1 LKLYSE
7 TSTNY
12 NGGDDKFMMG
22 NFLLLVIVL
31 DNWKTV
37 VIIFSLSSK
46 KTVIIMKMLLKITL
60 FTKFSRV
67 VQKKTVI
74 DRGLTVP
81 NMK

>member
-1 LKLYSE
+1 
-7 TSTNY
+7 
-12 NGGDDKFMMG
+12 MG

>member
-37 VIIFSLSSK
+37 VIIIFTFIK
-46 KTVIIMKMLLKITL
+46 KDSNYYEDVIENHTVYKI
-60 FTKFSRV
+60 
-67 VQKKTVI
+67 Q
-74 DRGLTVP
+74 
-81 NMK
+81 